1 VNSRPNAS
9 ADEEDRDATARLP
22 TLDPP
27 PGAADN
33 PDPLDA
39 AVTAPV
45 PAIPVGTLEL
55 ADRLREIERRLDLK
69 GQRVSQLEEQLEQAA
84 AKLTFVDS
92 QLTESRARQ
101 VELEAQLEEA
111 RAHAQMQSQLVLERR
126 STAVRY
132 REQDFS
138 DLRNRTERQLEALSS
153 WEGFRAVS
161 DALLDDAEARNALL
175 EARVSSLTDS
185 VRILEGTRPR
195 SSPQGQSEALKSE
208 VRALQALVTSL
219 RAELAV
225 ARKVPAAAHAPLNAG
240 TESKVAPPGGR
251 KTPVIPDAS
260 DAPVNATVVMYGD
273 QWEYSEEPG
282 DAATG
287 EVEQV
292 SEPVADA
299 PVRALVRLASGGE
312 LIYPIGK
319 RTTIGR
325 TADNDIQIDVP
336 NVSRH
341 HAVLLAN
348 PRSCR
353 IEDLNSTNGVMVNGQ
368 RVTRQE
374 LQDGDTVTIGK
385 SEFRFMQRS

>member
-1 VNSRPNAS
+1 
-9 ADEEDRDATARLP
+9 
-22 TLDPP
+22 
-27 PGAADN
+27 
-33 PDPLDA
+33 
-39 AVTAPV
+39 
-45 PAIPVGTLEL
+45 VGTLEL
-55 ADRLREIERRLDLK
+55 ADRLREVERRLDLK
-69 GQRVSQLEEQLEQAA
+69 GQRVSQLEVQLEHSAA
-84 AKLTFVDS
+84 QLAAVEN

-101 VELEAQLEEA
+101 VELEAQLEAA
-111 RAHAQMQSQLVLERR
+111 RAHAQLQSQLVLERR
-126 STAVRY
+126 NAAVRY
-132 REQDFS
+132 HEQEFS
-138 DLRNRTERQLEALSS
+138 ELRNRTERQLEALTS
-153 WEGFRAVS
+153 WEGFRSIS

-175 EARVSSLTDS
+175 EAKVSSLTDS
-185 VRILEGTRPR
+185 VRILEGNRPR
-195 SSPQGQSEALKSE
+195 SSPQSQSESLKSE
-208 VRALQALVTSL
+208 VRALQAQVTSL

-225 ARKVPAAAHAPLNAG
+225 ARKSQPRAQPGPQSRTSIDSGGGAQSGRAAS
-240 TESKVAPPGGR
+240 ESA
-251 KTPVIPDAS
+251 DA
-260 DAPVNATVVMYGD
+260 AETPVNATVVMYGD
-273 QWEYSEEPG
+273 KWEYSEEPG
-282 DAATG
+282 ANPTG

-292 SEPVADA
+292 QEAVADA

-348 PRSCR
+348 PRNCR

-374 LQDGDTVTIGK
+374 LRDGDTVTIGK